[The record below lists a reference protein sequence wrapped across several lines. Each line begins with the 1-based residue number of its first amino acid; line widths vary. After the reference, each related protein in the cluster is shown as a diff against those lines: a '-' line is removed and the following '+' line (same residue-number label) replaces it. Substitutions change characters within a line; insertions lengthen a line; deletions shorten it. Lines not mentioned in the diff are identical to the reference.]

1 MLGVTAMTVLPPD
14 ENAAPETNLS
24 RRLLLQRLAAG
35 ASLTAAAGGKAL
47 AQNAAPPAA
56 PAAPLPEADA
66 TTAEFIRLFGA
77 LSNWNRWGADDQ
89 KGAVNLITPAKRKQ
103 ALATVREGE
112 SFSMARDAEMKPAVD
127 NPAPIVRKMKRVG
140 KGQVPN
146 KFKVGG
152 TADTFFIDYH
162 GYAHTHMDTLCHF
175 LYDQKMYNG
184 YSQDNVTEE
193 DGALKN
199 SIINFKHGIITR
211 GVLMDM
217 ARYKGVDY
225 LEPGT
230 AIRPEDL
237 EGWEKK
243 AGVKVESGDVMIVRT
258 GRWARRDALGPWPI
272 AQGLAGLHMTCA
284 EWMHRRDVAIIGG
297 DDAQDVLPSGVT
309 GIAQPIHTL
318 CIVAMGMP
326 IFDNLDLEL
335 IGREAERRKRWDF
348 LVTASPAAVPGGTG
362 SVLNP
367 IATF

>member
-1 MLGVTAMTVLPPD
+1 MNDRPNKDAQF
-14 ENAAPETNLS
+14 ETDLS
-24 RRLLLQRLAAG
+24 RRLMLQRLAAG
-35 ASLTAAAGGKAL
+35 AAIAAGAGRQAL
-47 AQNAAPPAA
+47 AQSAAPAAAPPA
-56 PAAPLPEADA
+56 PDA
-66 TTAEFIRLFGA
+66 TTAEFIRQFGA

-89 KGAVNLITPAKRKQ
+89 KGAVNLITPAKRKR
-103 ALATVREGE
+103 ALAMVKEGE
-112 SFSMARDAEMKPAVD
+112 CFSMARDGELKSAVD
-127 NPAPIVRKMKRVG
+127 NPAPILRKMKRVG
-140 KGQVPN
+140 KGQVPDA
-146 KFKVGG
+146 FKVGG

-193 DGALKN
+193 DGALRN
-199 SIINFKHGIITR
+199 SIINYKHGIITR

-230 AIRPEDL
+230 AIHPEDL

-243 AGVKVESGDVMIVRT
+243 AGVTVEAGDVMIVRT
-258 GRWARRDALGPWPI
+258 GRWARRDKLGPWPI
-272 AQGLAGLHMTCA
+272 AQGLAGMHMACA
-284 EWMHRRDVAIIGG
+284 EWMHKRDVAIIGG
-297 DDAQDVLPSGVT
+297 DGAQDVLPSGVT
-309 GIAQPIHTL
+309 GFGQPIHTL

-335 IGREAERRKRWDF
+335 IGREAEKRKRWEF
-348 LVTASPAAVPGGTG
+348 LVTASPAAVPGATG
-362 SVLNP
+362 SVINP